1 MSDTLSQ
8 FDSALALCRDIFD
21 KKLRDYGASWRIM
34 RPRSITDQLYIK
46 AKRIR
51 TLEEEEAMVDEGVLG
66 EFMAIIN
73 YGLVGLIQLQL
84 GYADNADITPDRA
97 MALYDEKM
105 KTARDLMAAKTHD
118 YGDAWR
124 GMRVNSYT
132 DFILTKIQRVKE
144 IEGNSGHTIISEG
157 IDSNYLD
164 ISLRSHQTH
173 PSRLTPLTARC
184 ANGSIIRQPCGCCA
198 YSSVRPSSC
207 RALSKAST
215 HGAV

>member
-1 MSDTLSQ
+1 MGTLNQ
-8 FDSALALCRDIFD
+8 FDSALAPCREVFS

-34 RPRSITDQLYIK
+34 RPRSVTDQLYIK

-51 TLEEEEAMVDEGVLG
+51 TLEEEAAMVDEGVLG

-73 YGLVGLIQLQL
+73 YGIIGLIQLEL
-84 GYADNADITPDRA
+84 GYADNADISADAA
-97 MALYDEKM
+97 MKLYDAKM
-105 KTARDLMAAKTHD
+105 KLARDLMAAKTHD

-144 IEGNSGHTIISEG
+144 IEGNSGRTLISEG

-164 ISLRSHQTH
+164 IINYAVFAVIK
-173 PSRLTPLTARC
+173 LTQ
-184 ANGSIIRQPCGCCA
+184 GE
-198 YSSVRPSSC
+198 
-207 RALSKAST
+207 
-215 HGAV
+215 

>member
-1 MSDTLSQ
+1 MSTLNQ
-8 FDSALALCRDIFD
+8 FDNALSLCRDIFD

-51 TLEEEEAMVDEGVLG
+51 TLEEGEAMINEGILG

-73 YGLVGLIQLQL
+73 YGLIGLIQLEL
-84 GYADNADITPDRA
+84 GYADEADIPAEEA
-97 MALYDEKM
+97 MRLYDSKA

-144 IEGNSGHTIISEG
+144 IEGNSGRTLISEG

-164 ISLRSHQTH
+164 IINYAVFAVIK
-173 PSRLTPLTARC
+173 LT
-184 ANGSIIRQPCGCCA
+184 GED
-198 YSSVRPSSC
+198 
-207 RALSKAST
+207 KA
-215 HGAV
+215 

>member
-1 MSDTLSQ
+1 MSTLNQ
-8 FDSALALCRDIFD
+8 FDNALSLCRDIFD

-51 TLEEEEAMVDEGVLG
+51 TLEEEEAMINEGILG

-73 YGLVGLIQLQL
+73 YGLIGLIQLEL
-84 GYADNADITPDRA
+84 GYADEADIPAEEAIR
-97 MALYDEKM
+97 LYDAKA
-105 KTARDLMAAKTHD
+105 KLARNLMGAKTHD

-144 IEGNSGHTIISEG
+144 IEGNSGRTLISEG

-164 ISLRSHQTH
+164 IINYAVFAVIK
-173 PSRLTPLTARC
+173 LTGE
-184 ANGSIIRQPCGCCA
+184 NK
-198 YSSVRPSSC
+198 V
-207 RALSKAST
+207 
-215 HGAV
+215 